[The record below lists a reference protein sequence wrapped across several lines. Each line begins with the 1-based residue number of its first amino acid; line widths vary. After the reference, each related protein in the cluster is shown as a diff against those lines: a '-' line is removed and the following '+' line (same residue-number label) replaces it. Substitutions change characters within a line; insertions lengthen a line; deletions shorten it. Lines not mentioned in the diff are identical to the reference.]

1 MHDHQL
7 DLFAD
12 TSRWPRKPYCSE
24 DKTASNIRTLQHA
37 IKRPYIQANPP
48 HMRIWTIYDI
58 DRPAAALA
66 WDDDNLPPPTWA
78 AVDRQS
84 TRGHLVWGLSVP
96 VLVDS
101 PDMRQRPLRYLCAVE
116 EGLRVKLQADRGYS
130 GLMTK
135 NPAHKLW
142 RVLRGP
148 RMAYELAELAEHVDL
163 PKFIS
168 TRKPEEIGL
177 GRNVNVFESLRQ
189 YAYRNIRR
197 YKGDVRNF
205 VLWQAHLN
213 GKALERNGD
222 LLYPLAGNEVWHI
235 AKSVSK
241 WTWNRFDL
249 DASDARF
256 SKLQSFRVSK
266 RWTDGAKLALEEI
279 KNASPI
285 KN

>member
-12 TSRWPRKPYCSE
+12 TSRWPRKPYCSD
-24 DKTASNIRTLQHA
+24 DKTASSIRTLQHA
-37 IKRPYIQANPP
+37 LKRPYIQANPP
-48 HMRIWTIYDI
+48 HMRIWSIYDV
-58 DRPAAALA
+58 DRPGAALA
-66 WDDDNLPPPTWA
+66 WDDANLPPPAWA

-101 PDMRQRPLRYLCAVE
+101 PDMRQRPMRFLCALE
-116 EGLRVKLQADRGYS
+116 EGFRVRLQADQGYS

-135 NPAHKLW
+135 NPGHELW

-148 RMAYELAELAEHVDL
+148 RLAYELGELAEWIDL
-163 PKFIS
+163 PKFLPK
-168 TRKPEEIGL
+168 RKPEEIGL
-177 GRNVNVFESLRQ
+177 GRNVNLFESLRQ
-189 YAYRNIRR
+189 YAYKHIRH

-213 GKALERNGD
+213 AKALERNGD
-222 LLYPLAGNEVWHI
+222 LLTPLAGNEVWHI

-249 DASDARF
+249 EASDARF
-256 SKLQSFRVSK
+256 SKLQAFRGSK
-266 RWTDGAKLALEEI
+266 GMESRWENSLQNQIRGVL
-279 KNASPI
+279 
-285 KN
+285 